1 MAPRGLGGK
10 EPDYDDDAE
19 VPWLAGVAEERD
31 ASTAVSQRRLVGGIV
46 VFLGLLAAIVGGLY
60 AITARTREGGSSIA
74 VAATPAEVPLIAA
87 DPGPYKVR
95 PDDPGGMQ
103 VEGAGDT
110 MYAAGEGANVGG
122 ELDPGALPEDPMARP
137 GERGPQDLLPPAAGA
152 SEVAAIP
159 PVGAAPRTLPK
170 ASAPAAPAV
179 APANTRFEPTARPQ
193 QGDDPRLRVDPTVQA
208 AAPPAP
214 LKRLPKPP
222 APVPGVAPVKASGSA
237 ALQLGAFSSSAK
249 ADAAWKDYT
258 ARFAYLGGLG
268 KSVGKVERDGATL
281 YRLRATGVADHAT
294 AVDLCARLKVA
305 GEACL
310 VAE

>member
-1 MAPRGLGGK
+1 MARPR
-10 EPDYDDDAE
+10 DDDEDA
-19 VPWLAGVAEERD
+19 PWLAGVAEERD
-31 ASTAVSQRRLVGGIV
+31 ASTAMPRSRLIGGIV
-46 VFLGLLAAIVGGLY
+46 VFLVLLAAIVGGLF
-60 AITARTREGGSSIA
+60 AITSRTREGGSSVE

-103 VEGAGDT
+103 VEGAGET
-110 MYAAGEGANVGG
+110 MYAAGEGANIGG
-122 ELDPGALPEDPMARP
+122 ELDPGALPEEPLARP
-137 GERGPQDLLPPAAGA
+137 GQGGPQELLPPAAGA

-159 PVGAAPRTLPK
+159 PAGSVPRPLPKPSAVAAPPT
-170 ASAPAAPAV
+170 APP
-179 APANTRFEPTARPQ
+179 NTRFEPTTRPT
-193 QGDDPRLRVDPTVQA
+193 QGDDPHLRVVPDATAVPT
-208 AAPPAP
+208 P

-222 APVPGVAPVKASGSA
+222 APVPGTPPPKAIGSA

-258 ARFAYLGGLG
+258 ARFGYLAGLG
-268 KSVGKVERDGATL
+268 KSVGKVERDGTTL

-294 AVDLCARLKVA
+294 AVDLCARLRVA